1 MRLFVA
7 IELPDDVLDYLYD
20 LQKRIDLGNAKVR
33 WVAKKNIHLSLKF
46 IGYVEDKLLEEI
58 KSRLNKVN
66 SNKFS
71 LKLSNAGW
79 FPEGNSP
86 RVIWIGVD
94 DEKNVLNLQ
103 KKVDEN
109 LLDILKGEQR
119 FSAHITLGRVKR
131 TDKKLL
137 ESLRMIKIEKM
148 NMDVDGFSLIR
159 SQLTRNGPR
168 YSVVER
174 YKLS

>member
-7 IELPDDVLDYLYD
+7 INLPDNVLDYLYD
-20 LQKRIDLGNAKVR
+20 LQKKIDLGNAKIK
-33 WVAKKNIHLSLKF
+33 WVAKKNIHITLKF
-46 IGYVEDKLLEEI
+46 IGNVEGKLLEEI
-58 KSRLNKVN
+58 KNNLSKVN
-66 SNKFS
+66 SDKFS
-71 LKLSNAGW
+71 FKLSKTGC
-79 FPEGNSP
+79 FPEENSP

-94 DEKNVLNLQ
+94 DEQKVINLQ
-103 KKVDEN
+103 KKVDES

-131 TDKKLL
+131 TDKNLL
-137 ESLRMIKIEKM
+137 ESLKMIKVEKI
-148 NMDVDGFSLIR
+148 NINVGEFSLIK
-159 SQLTRNGPR
+159 SQLTKDGPR